1 MSLIADSLKK
11 AVKEKSFNLSPGI
24 NLLKNLGSKTRSSA
38 RFDSK
43 EVRRFVIL
51 IVIPASILA
60 YLLLANPLGHNKRQS
75 SAPVVAKAPA
85 PPVKPVPPPVLQN
98 TVLQKNPAMSR
109 YSNRE

>member
-75 SAPVVAKAPA
+75 SSPVGAKAPA

-98 TVLQKNPAMSR
+98 TVPAKKPG
-109 YSNRE
+109 NVPIL